1 VVPLVL
7 VHGGG
12 FDSRCWEPMLPH
24 LDTAALAVDLP
35 GRGAHPLPF
44 GDVTFTACAESVRR
58 DVEASGFEHV
68 ILVGHSLAGCSMPSM
83 IDALGERVQ
92 HIVFIA
98 CTVPDDGRS
107 AFDMLEPSIQ
117 EMILA
122 SGDIEPRPMDA
133 ATAKI
138 VLGTD
143 LTDEQFAWCEER
155 LVAEAPNLALEK
167 VDLAPLR
174 SAIPRTWILT
184 RNDIIVAARQ
194 QVAYAATV
202 GDCRV
207 IDFDAGHMC
216 MVSRPEALARIL
228 NDIAATAQ
236 ST

>member
-1 VVPLVL
+1 MIPFVL

-12 FDSRCWEPMLPH
+12 FDGRCWEPMLPH

-35 GRGAHPLPF
+35 GRGAHPVPF
-44 GDVTFTACAESVRR
+44 SDVTFAACAESVRH

-68 ILVGHSLAGCSMPSM
+68 VLVGHSLAGCSMPS
-83 IDALGERVQ
+83 IIGALGERVR

-107 AFDMLEPSIQ
+107 AFDMLDPSIQ

-122 SGDIEPRPMDA
+122 SGAIEPRPMDA
-133 ATAKI
+133 ATARL

-155 LVAEAPNLALEK
+155 LVAEAPNLMMED

-184 RNDIIVAARQ
+184 RNDIIVPARQ
-194 QVAYAATV
+194 QLAYATTV

-216 MVSRPEALARIL
+216 MVSRPAVLARIL
-228 NDIAATAQ
+228 NDIAATPQ
-236 ST
+236 SM